1 MAGRPRHSDDQRA
14 AAVAA
19 ILHGVSAPKAA
30 EAAARGE
37 LGDPFTV
44 LGSSVRRWRRSW
56 RRGARRRIGGFAR
69 ADAVAAEG
77 VAGAQGEESGEHG
90 LQVQRSPGELPVP
103 GVRGAVMMWPAAGRL
118 GCRVVS
124 MTSLSAR
131 VLAKGSRRSSA
142 RAPTM
147 EKLGITT

>member
-1 MAGRPRHSDDQRA
+1 
-14 AAVAA
+14 
-19 ILHGVSAPKAA
+19 
-30 EAAARGE
+30 
-37 LGDPFTV
+37 
-44 LGSSVRRWRRSW
+44 
-56 RRGARRRIGGFAR
+56 
-69 ADAVAAEG
+69 
-77 VAGAQGEESGEHG
+77 
-90 LQVQRSPGELPVP
+90 VP